1 MSRHVKRNKRSLA
14 FWAIW
19 ILVVHY
25 MDLFWLIYPTGDGAV
40 PFGLLDVLC
49 LVGVLGLFVG
59 VSARRARGV
68 NLIPTGDP
76 RLADSLAFENA

>member
-1 MSRHVKRNKRSLA
+1 
-14 FWAIW
+14 
-19 ILVVHY
+19 
-25 MDLFWLIYPTGDGAV
+25 
-40 PFGLLDVLC
+40 
-49 LVGVLGLFVG
+49 